1 MDRRRSSRVHHL
13 PGTSSTSASSSS
25 PPVRSELDRRLQ
37 QRINEKEDLLEQLQ
51 VTVSLLDQFISAR
64 AALGSDLMALPSFI
78 TEDLPAVLESA
89 ASLAAMAPTVLS
101 FPFTSQHNNNN
112 NEVSTL
118 HEMVDRLLQI
128 PPYATR
134 INNVESNIISA
145 HRRIREQLSLLG
157 TSNIPSPIRMT
168 GTSSPL
174 LEGGNGRPSFLNF
187 LDSSISRS

>member
-1 MDRRRSSRVHHL
+1 MLTSSLMDRRRSSRVHHL
-13 PGTSSTSASSSS
+13 PGTSSTSS
-25 PPVRSELDRRLQ
+25 PPVRSELNRRLQ

-64 AALGSDLMALPSFI
+64 AALGSDLMTLPSFI

-101 FPFTSQHNNNN
+101 LPLTTQHNNTN

-128 PPYATR
+128 PPYSTR

-157 TSNIPSPIRMT
+157 TSNIPSPIRLT
-168 GTSSPL
+168 GTSSL
-174 LEGGNGRPSFLNF
+174 LEGNRPSFLNF